1 MKVKLVPS
9 GKIQFKA
16 FNRSNNNLIYDTA
29 PYTQGI
35 GLSIKEEYN
44 TINELAKKLGSIFKK
59 KN

>member
-16 FNRSNNNLIYDTA
+16 FNRSNNNLIYETA

-35 GLSIKEEYN
+35 GISFKEEYN
-44 TINELAKKLGSIFKK
+44 TFDELMRKIGSLFKK
-59 KN
+59 KK